1 MGLYGNML
9 SFFAGQ
15 LRTFTYFNQ
24 IAVINSG
31 YVIDPNFTPQTLRG
45 ILQNS
50 SSDIR
55 DSNGNLVTTNDE
67 YLWTTSVLQIGY
79 FVTFDDTTYRIIPS
93 NEWTFEGSFT
103 KYTINRVVG
112 DNGTPNT
119 GNFTLGIG
127 GTPV

>member
-1 MGLYGNML
+1 MSSLPACPQCGMDN
-9 SFFAGQ
+9 
-15 LRTFTYFNQ
+15 TYPD
-24 IAVINSG
+24 G
-31 YVIDPNFTPQTLRG
+31 DNFVCADCGHEWPQVAAASADDNDER
-45 ILQNS
+45 IVK
-50 SSDIR
+50 